1 MSRGAVAGLFIQSTH
16 VIFVIIFC
24 LNEHCYPMW
33 ITCVI
38 NVAIQRIYLD
48 LRGGNE
54 ACVLLGGMTS
64 LKYIITIILNLI
76 VILTE
81 VESKKRIQ
89 INIIGC
95 YKRNEVI
102 KSNTFD
108 FRWVLQHFFIFL
120 RCVWHYS
127 LGYTIRFIK

>member
-1 MSRGAVAGLFIQSTH
+1 MNTATPCESLVF
-16 VIFVIIFC
+16 
-24 LNEHCYPMW
+24 
-33 ITCVI
+33 
-38 NVAIQRIYLD
+38 VAIQFIFRLA
-48 LRGGNE
+48 RGNE

-64 LKYIITIILNLI
+64 LKYIITIILHLI

-108 FRWVLQHFFIFL
+108 FR
-120 RCVWHYS
+120 
-127 LGYTIRFIK
+127 

>member
-1 MSRGAVAGLFIQSTH
+1 M
-16 VIFVIIFC
+16 
-24 LNEHCYPMW
+24 
-33 ITCVI
+33 
-38 NVAIQRIYLD
+38 
-48 LRGGNE
+48 
-54 ACVLLGGMTS
+54 
-64 LKYIITIILNLI
+64 ILNLI

-108 FRWVLQHFFIFL
+108 FR
-120 RCVWHYS
+120 
-127 LGYTIRFIK
+127 